1 MWQAEAA
8 QLCLGDQGDQG
19 RDPGV
24 DQRAD
29 PALAAV
35 THCMVACHKALTAG
49 FGSSSGEYPLSILYR
64 HARRHCFFT
73 HQIGLQ
79 PVIYERKQLLIA

>member
-8 QLCLGDQGDQG
+8 QICLGDQGDPG

-24 DQRAD
+24 DQRTD

-35 THCMVACHKALTAG
+35 RHCMVDCDKALTAD
-49 FGSSSGEYPLSILYR
+49 FDSSWGKYPPSILYR
-64 HARRHCFFT
+64 HARRHCLFI

-79 PVIYERKQLLIA
+79 PIIYRRKQLSIA

>member
-1 MWQAEAA
+1 MLQGEAA
-8 QLCLGDQGDQG
+8 QFGLGDNGDPR

-24 DQRAD
+24 DQRTD
-29 PALAAV
+29 LAFATV

-49 FGSSSGEYPLSILYR
+49 FGSRWGKYLPPIFYR
-64 HARRHCFFT
+64 HARRYCLFT

-79 PVIYERKQLLIA
+79 PIIYERKQLLIA